1 MITGTGGTGV
11 EMEDCA
17 PNAFDAAP
25 IQEKIEQ
32 GARRNVTAA
41 DITASIDADHIDRV
55 LQYHWADVLVSY
67 VPSLALYRKDLSRKF
82 ETNTKKHHINKT
94 RHTKV
99 YPLGTNNANEAS
111 TKGLKDAVS
120 DFLNQLGITKSNL
133 GGRLIFFHGDGK
145 TFDGLHK
152 MKKYVSG
159 SMNKFSQL
167 QFVRPVLE
175 LWHTKWTDL
184 SRICRTH
191 WGGAHSISDPS
202 TLGFMAKAVNI
213 GIPSDFHKVHFY
225 TYKHLVD
232 VTVRGHILQ
241 RWEAFLE
248 TEDLVQYFQT
258 CADEDRLPTLLI
270 ILEDAATLSQ
280 QYSTT
285 QAHIRATLPRSLG
298 NPAEDVPLGPDWPDQ
313 QDGVNA
319 EVDWVLANSILLLR
333 DGFYFLEVCRAVA
346 LGEIGRVWEILKQI
360 WTFTFAGAGN
370 SNYTSYLIKM
380 FINIE
385 REYPQATRDALF
397 NNWLVNLK
405 GEPGHFLELD
415 LMQEHFNNWLEEHA
429 QHKGKEFDDPW
440 YRNVL
445 SMHVHQFLRLTEEM
459 EAGVQLEKRR
469 KSHTE
474 PHKDNELREVMRICR
489 QHDLHHRQNGRDFGF
504 HAQNDL
510 AVGYRKL
517 GSEGKLEDYI
527 KTTLHEWHDKHTRI
541 PLPEGYEDASSYLEV
556 PNPFLDAAIEALS

>member
-1 MITGTGGTGV
+1 MLKAFLCGQSRSNTAAHVVDTMYRHPLSKPKSTHPDANKYFELDESMDEINYAQPGIATWALRLITDTMGEEVRYLKSPDAGLRVRAGGIKAAAARSAMNEADPVVSWDIVGEFSIPKLAAKFQKHASVTWQIMSNVLKVGRKATETYRPTDTIAASVISELVFGNNSWTNMFAMCRGIALFGTMAHQSVYRVGSRLAQCVPYTTAREALVTMSTIERASLVEKFAKPNVPPPLVVFDNIQAYARSWAIRLGRAARMITGTGGTGV
-11 EMEDCA
+11 QMEDCA

-41 DITASIDADHIDRV
+41 DITASIDTEHIDRV

-82 ETNTKKHHINKT
+82 ETNTKKHQINKT

-159 SMNKFSQL
+159 SLNKFSQL

-202 TLGFMAKAVNI
+202 TLGFMAKAI
-213 GIPSDFHKVHFY
+213 GVGVPSDFHKVHFY

-232 VTVRGHILQ
+232 VTIRGHILQ
-241 RWEAFLE
+241 RWEY
-248 TEDLVQYFQT
+248 V
-258 CADEDRLPTLLI
+258 P
-270 ILEDAATLSQ
+270 AA
-280 QYSTT
+280 
-285 QAHIRATLPRSLG
+285 H
-298 NPAEDVPLGPDWPDQ
+298 
-313 QDGVNA
+313 
-319 EVDWVLANSILLLR
+319 
-333 DGFYFLEVCRAVA
+333 CRAW
-346 LGEIGRVWEILKQI
+346 R
-360 WTFTFAGAGN
+360 
-370 SNYTSYLIKM
+370 
-380 FINIE
+380 
-385 REYPQATRDALF
+385 
-397 NNWLVNLK
+397 
-405 GEPGHFLELD
+405 
-415 LMQEHFNNWLEEHA
+415 
-429 QHKGKEFDDPW
+429 
-440 YRNVL
+440 
-445 SMHVHQFLRLTEEM
+445 
-459 EAGVQLEKRR
+459 
-469 KSHTE
+469 
-474 PHKDNELREVMRICR
+474 C
-489 QHDLHHRQNGRDFGF
+489 
-504 HAQNDL
+504 
-510 AVGYRKL
+510 
-517 GSEGKLEDYI
+517 
-527 KTTLHEWHDKHTRI
+527 
-541 PLPEGYEDASSYLEV
+541 
-556 PNPFLDAAIEALS
+556 